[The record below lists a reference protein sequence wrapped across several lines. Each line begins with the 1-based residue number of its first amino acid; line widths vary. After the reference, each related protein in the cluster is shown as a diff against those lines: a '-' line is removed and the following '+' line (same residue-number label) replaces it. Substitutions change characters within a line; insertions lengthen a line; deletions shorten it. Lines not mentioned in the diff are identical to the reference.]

1 MLEVAAGQIFA
12 AAAGRIFAVAG
23 RRSAALCIL
32 AAVAAVAAV
41 APSKSDHRPFGECK
55 TVAAAGCSGS
65 APWLEQAGRS
75 AAERGEKILPGVPS
89 NPPAQRLHKVATQLL
104 HLHKVRET
112 QLGILL

>member
-12 AAAGRIFAVAG
+12 AAAGRIFAVAV
-23 RRSAALCIL
+23 RMSAAVLCI
-32 AAVAAVAAV
+32 VAAVAAV

-75 AAERGEKILPGVPS
+75 AAERGEKILPVVPS
-89 NPPAQRLHKVATQLL
+89 NPPAQRLHKAATQLL